1 MVGCN
6 ESLQIDTGGKF
17 GMSVITGMTVMSV
30 TVGWLTR
37 PLSVVPVVA
46 GGDEWQVG

>member
-1 MVGCN
+1 MVTNGKLVDKTLV
-6 ESLQIDTGGKF
+6 SDTGGKF

-37 PLSVVPVVA
+37 PLSVTPVA
-46 GGDEWQVG
+46 SLA

>member
-1 MVGCN
+1 MVDKTLV
-6 ESLQIDTGGKF
+6 SDTGGKF